1 MTSDTMT
8 IHILFRQEIIYN
20 PDTSPR
26 RVASGNV
33 FTTTFPLPLPRQRPP
48 YQYQSVSSSMP
59 WTDLA
64 PTSVATAWSGAA
76 QTDGLSRQ

>member
-48 YQYQSVSSSMP
+48 QMLLLPLRSSPLLLGSDP
-59 WTDLA
+59 
-64 PTSVATAWSGAA
+64 S
-76 QTDGLSRQ
+76 